1 MEDASVEKAT
11 NQAEVKRGG
20 TVSVVGGGLPLA
32 AALIISPS
40 NPYFIPFPSVF
51 TLFCHDKGFH
61 STYEKLQK
69 CQHIPQ
75 KTNKTSDQLCVCVC
89 VKVIHLMQ
97 VCFVRKGPVLSSVF
111 GWWTSE

>member
-1 MEDASVEKAT
+1 MKSSPSTPDWKMEDASVEKAT

-20 TVSVVGGGLPLA
+20 TVSVVGGGGLPLA

-75 KTNKTSDQLCVCVC
+75 KTNKTSDQLCVCLRESHPPDAGLLC
-89 VKVIHLMQ
+89 
-97 VCFVRKGPVLSSVF
+97 
-111 GWWTSE
+111 